1 MAWKILIYS
10 NMERM
15 QHSVTR
21 TDAKRRQKA
30 KDKLKRQSSDYWS
43 MRKEREMHPI
53 LQPAHWETIHTV
65 WVLN

>member
-30 KDKLKRQSSDYWS
+30 KDKFKRQVAII
-43 MRKEREMHPI
+43 E
-53 LQPAHWETIHTV
+53 A
-65 WVLN
+65 